1 MKSKVLRKKLAQLK
15 QISEYYIPPDKK
27 GTSTEPGTSNE
38 IIVKWKKKRMEELQR
53 EIDQLKGEDD

>member
-1 MKSKVLRKKLAQLK
+1 MKSKVLQKKLAQLK

-27 GTSTEPGTSNE
+27 STSTEPGTSN
-38 IIVKWKKKRMEELQR
+38 IVIVNWKKKRMEELQR